1 MTEHKHEEWCFSYFD
16 MSGEKM
22 NEKLLSIAI
31 ALIILATVI
40 APVVAIKPEPTVT
53 AAVQNPNAGTAS
65 IWVAINDLIAKVA
78 ALQTQINSIPAGP
91 KGDTGAT
98 GPMGPSGSTG
108 PAGTCKGGS
117 CPSGQFVTGFD
128 SVGNLICSS
137 LPGTPCGDGT
147 CSGAETCSSC
157 PTDCGVCPPSEPP
170 ALAGIL
176 ERHNFYRDQVGVQ
189 HLVWSSELATIA
201 QQWADNKVFAHNP
214 NRGATNENLALG
226 PFTSANQVVDL
237 WAIDE
242 KACYNYQTNTCNSQC
257 STCFHYLNIIMG
269 QTTEIGCG
277 KADIGSD
284 TLWVCN
290 YRPM

>member
-1 MTEHKHEEWCFSYFD
+1 
-16 MSGEKM
+16 M
-22 NEKLLSIAI
+22 NKKLIFIGITL
-31 ALIILATVI
+31 LIVGMII
-40 APVVAIKPEPTVT
+40 APVSAIVTQPTT
-53 AAVQNPNAGTAS
+53 IKDALFKGIWAAVMDLQNQITA
-65 IWVAINDLIAKVA
+65 LTTKVNNI
-78 ALQTQINSIPAGP
+78 QSKPGPTGPPGPAG
-91 KGDTGAT
+91 AV
-98 GPMGPSGSTG
+98 GPQGPSGSTG

-201 QQWADNKVFAHNP
+201 QTWADNKVFAHNP

-226 PFTSANQVVDL
+226 PFTSAAQVVDL

-242 KACYNYQTNTCNSQC
+242 KACYNSQTNTCNSQC